1 LSVDLVGSTAFK
13 ARTGEAREGNDSN
26 PLWVTQIRHFYREF
40 PIFLS
45 SRFSKAIA
53 SVDGEIPY
61 KDAGPRT
68 WKTIGDEILFCTRLH
83 SLEHLAR
90 CVSSFL
96 RALEDYGAVL
106 DTTGNQLDVKGA
118 GWVAAFPAPNV
129 TVEVLGRSTDHSL
142 RELYDEDFELLA
154 DQNPNDF
161 DFLGKEIDSGFRSA
175 RNAASDR
182 LTTSIELA
190 WLLAEAAHLDLFN
203 ARFSYH
209 GRQVLKGVI
218 SDRPYPIVTIDAER
232 SILRKEVRKRERA
245 VTRDNEAEPMH
256 LRDFL
261 KSFMEDEGIDVP
273 LLSRDFNMDAPV
285 SMPVCYEIFRKV
297 WEASAIE
304 YEQRSA
310 DEAASESAE
319 DGTSA
324 DLPSSISSALD
335 DAVAKVEN
343 E

>member
-1 LSVDLVGSTAFK
+1 MMKT
-13 ARTGEAREGNDSN
+13 SN
-26 PLWVTQIRHFYREF
+26 CSQT
-40 PIFLS
+40 
-45 SRFSKAIA
+45 
-53 SVDGEIPY
+53 
-61 KDAGPRT
+61 
-68 WKTIGDEILFCTRLH
+68 
-83 SLEHLAR
+83 
-90 CVSSFL
+90 
-96 RALEDYGAVL
+96 
-106 DTTGNQLDVKGA
+106 
-118 GWVAAFPAPNV
+118 
-129 TVEVLGRSTDHSL
+129 
-142 RELYDEDFELLA
+142 
-154 DQNPNDF
+154 
-161 DFLGKEIDSGFRSA
+161 
-175 RNAASDR
+175 
-182 LTTSIELA
+182 
-190 WLLAEAAHLDLFN
+190 
-203 ARFSYH
+203 
-209 GRQVLKGVI
+209 KGVI